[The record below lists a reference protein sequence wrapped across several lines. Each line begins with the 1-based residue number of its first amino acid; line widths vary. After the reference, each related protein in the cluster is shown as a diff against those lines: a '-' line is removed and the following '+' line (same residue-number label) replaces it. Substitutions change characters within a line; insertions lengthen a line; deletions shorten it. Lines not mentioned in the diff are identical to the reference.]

1 MKIQLAVAIN
11 FMSSKDNDEG
21 RVMHSKSDYIEIII
35 NDKVDEFIEELFK
48 SLLSSFYEPNW
59 VANIKER

>member
-1 MKIQLAVAIN
+1 
-11 FMSSKDNDEG
+11 MSSKDNDEG